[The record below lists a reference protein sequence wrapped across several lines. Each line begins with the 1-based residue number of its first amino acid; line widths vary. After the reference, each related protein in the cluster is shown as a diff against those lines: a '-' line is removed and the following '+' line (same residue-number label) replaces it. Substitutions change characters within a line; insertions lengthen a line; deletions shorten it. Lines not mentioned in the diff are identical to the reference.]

1 MSWRSA
7 TTGSAGLDGTET
19 GSIGFGGGGGGG
31 GGFGGATGIFRLFG
45 SEFGGQISWLIPAAL
60 ISLGALLWVSRRRA
74 RVPVTAG
81 IAGSSASPVTR
92 MRAFA
97 AIWGGWLLVTGV
109 VFSYM
114 QGIIHPYYMVAL
126 GPAIGALVGV
136 GATSLWQARLGIA
149 GRVCAAVAVAV
160 TAWWSFVLL
169 DRTPDWLPWL
179 RWLVL
184 IAGLAAMVALFAV
197 PLLAR
202 ALGAQGTSAGP
213 GAPGLARVSRMRGLA
228 WLPLAFALVAGLA
241 GPLAYSLD
249 TVDHTY
255 TGAIP
260 SAGPTVTGA
269 FGVPGGGQG
278 GFPGFGRGGTA
289 RDRRDRRG
297 RRVPRWGDDRRH
309 RDGHGHRH
317 GHWHGH
323 RNWQR
328 NWQRHGGTGGFG
340 GFGRFRGGTGSGST
354 GTGTGTGMFPGGGAG
369 RFGGAGGGFGGGL
382 SGSTQVS
389 SALIKLLEQ
398 DASKYKWI
406 AATEGSQEAAPIEL
420 ATGGDAVMAIGG
432 FNGTDPTPTLAQFQA
447 MVAKGEIHYYVGRG
461 ASSFG
466 GGTGSSAIASWVAAH
481 FTAQTV
487 GGTTVY
493 DLTQAK

>member
-1 MSWRSA
+1 
-7 TTGSAGLDGTET
+7 
-19 GSIGFGGGGGGG
+19 
-31 GGFGGATGIFRLFG
+31 
-45 SEFGGQISWLIPAAL
+45 
-60 ISLGALLWVSRRRA
+60 
-74 RVPVTAG
+74 
-81 IAGSSASPVTR
+81 

-249 TVDHTY
+249 TVNHTY

-278 GFPGFGRGGTA
+278 GFPGFGRGGFG
-289 RDRRDRRG
+289 RG
-297 RRVPRWGDDRRH
+297 GTGGTGGARRVPRRGDDRRH
-309 RDGHGHRH
+309 RDRAPGTGT
-317 GHWHGH
+317 GTGTG
-323 RNWQR
+323 NGTG
-328 NWQRHGGTGGFG
+328 NGTGTGGFG

-354 GTGTGTGMFPGGGAG
+354 GTGTGTGTFPGGGAG

>member
-1 MSWRSA
+1 M
-7 TTGSAGLDGTET
+7 
-19 GSIGFGGGGGGG
+19 
-31 GGFGGATGIFRLFG
+31 FG
-45 SEFGGQISWLIPAAL
+45 SEFGGQVSWLIPAAL

-81 IAGSSASPVTR
+81 IAGGSASPVTR

-109 VFSYM
+109 VFSFM

-213 GAPGLARVSRMRGLA
+213 GAPGLARASRMRGLA

-249 TVDHTY
+249 TVNHTY

-278 GFPGFGRGGTA
+278 GFPGFGRGGF
-289 RDRRDRRG
+289 
-297 RRVPRWGDDRRH
+297 PR
-309 RDGHGHRH
+309 
-317 GHWHGH
+317 
-323 RNWQR
+323 
-328 NWQRHGGTGGFG
+328 GGTGGT
-340 GFGRFRGGTGSGST
+340 GGTGG
-354 GTGTGTGMFPGGGAG
+354 P
-369 RFGGAGGGFGGGL
+369 AGGRP
-382 SGSTQVS
+382 
-389 SALIKLLEQ
+389 
-398 DASKYKWI
+398 
-406 AATEGSQEAAPIEL
+406 AAPGRARALARARALEL
-420 ATGGDAVMAIGG
+420 ARA
-432 FNGTDPTPTLAQFQA
+432 LALA
-447 MVAKGEIHYYVGRG
+447 TARGPAGSAGSAGSAAAPARGRPAPG
-461 ASSFG
+461 PGRARSL
-466 GGTGSSAIASWVAAH
+466 VAAP
-481 FTAQTV
+481 AGSAV
-487 GGTTVY
+487 PAAGSAAGCP
-493 DLTQAK
+493 AARR